1 MERMAWTDERI
12 DDFVRE
18 MREFRRETREEFRA
32 VRGEVAAVRGEVA
45 ALRTDM
51 TRFGFGLAGAF
62 FLQLIAVLV
71 AIVFGT

>member
-12 DDFVRE
+12 DDFVDE
-18 MREFRRETREEFRA
+18 MREFRRETRDEFRA
-32 VRGEVAAVRGEVA
+32 VRSELV

-51 TRFGFGLAGAF
+51 TRFGFGLAAAF
-62 FLQLIAVLV
+62 FIQLIAVLV

>member
-12 DDFVRE
+12 DDFAGE
-18 MREFRRETREEFRA
+18 MREFRRETRDELRG
-32 VRGEVAAVRGEVA
+32 VRGEIA

-51 TRFGFGLAGAF
+51 TRFGFGVAGAF